1 MLKWHCG
8 GRFFCVQTEAQERGG
23 GGIMAYKERNG
34 GRWISGRKRS
44 ERRRR
49 GLKSGK
55 AEVWALKERGKTGE
69 KYEKGGKNGRQDSW
83 KTGAAGICLMSR
95 K

>member
-1 MLKWHCG
+1 MKG
-8 GRFFCVQTEAQERGG
+8 KIR
-23 GGIMAYKERNG
+23 AYKARNG
-34 GRWISGRKRS
+34 GRWVSMRKRS

-69 KYEKGGKNGRQDSW
+69 KYEKGGKNGWRDSW
-83 KTGAAGICLMSR
+83 KTGAEGICPMSR